1 MRRLNWKIGSKHH
14 LLIVI
19 AALGIVMLS
28 GFGEQ
33 GDRRVTSGAE
43 WAAIDPCVVG
53 TPSMAVAATNGAI
66 ADRGLLWRLYP
77 AALDRSHRDDE
88 TARLFLA
95 ALPGNL
101 DEMASVDERKTTFVS
116 VVLPMIHH
124 VNQEILHRRRLVE
137 AAVRC
142 RSDGRPIG
150 FALQAEILRLHD
162 RYRTDG
168 DFAALQSRLDIVP
181 PSLAI
186 AQAAIESG
194 WGTSRF
200 ALHGNALFG
209 QRTTNP
215 DRGMHPANL
224 PTATPVRVAAFD
236 HLMASVRSYVHNLN
250 TYPAYRDFR
259 NRRAAFRRNGNEP
272 DGLTLASTLIA
283 YSSRGE
289 AYVRDLKSIIRGN
302 RLAVFDTDTGTVG
315 AGGRT
320 SGSDT

>member
-1 MRRLNWKIGSKHH
+1 MRQFNWKIGSKRH
-14 LLIVI
+14 LLSAISAV
-19 AALGIVMLS
+19 GIVMLS

-33 GDRRVTSGAE
+33 GARQATSGAK
-43 WAAIDPCVVG
+43 WVANDLCFVG
-53 TPSMAVAATNGAI
+53 APSMAVVATDGAI
-66 ADRGLLWRLYP
+66 GDRGLLSRLYP
-77 AALDRSHRDDE
+77 AGLDRLHRDDK
-88 TARLFLA
+88 TARFFRA

-124 VNQEILHRRRLVE
+124 VNQEILYHRRLVE
-137 AAVRC
+137 ADVRC

-150 FALQAEILRLHD
+150 IALQAEILRLHE

-168 DFAALQSRLDIVP
+168 NFAALQSRLDIVP

-200 ALHGNALFG
+200 ALSGNALFG

-259 NRRAAFRRNGNEP
+259 DRRAAFRRNGEEP
-272 DGLTLASTLIA
+272 EGLALAGTLIA

-289 AYVRDLKSIIRGN
+289 AYVRDLKSIIRSN
-302 RLAVFDTDTGTVG
+302 RLAIFDTATG
-315 AGGRT
+315 AMASGGRP